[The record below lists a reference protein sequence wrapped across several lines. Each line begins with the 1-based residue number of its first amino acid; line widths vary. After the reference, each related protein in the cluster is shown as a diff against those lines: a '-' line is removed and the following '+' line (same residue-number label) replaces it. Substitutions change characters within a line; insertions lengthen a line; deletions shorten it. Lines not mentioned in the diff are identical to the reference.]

1 MLSEASVDRAKELES
16 LGIGGGSG
24 RLDGTNNNENFQ
36 LGGTSDNEEDSEL
49 GGTSGVIGD

>member
-1 MLSEASVDRAKELES
+1 MLSEASVDRAKELEI